1 MFVFSYIVPDK
12 LTTINQI
19 LLAVGIVLLCVAVA
33 TGVILIGLR
42 IHIKGDT
49 YWVSD

>member
-1 MFVFSYIVPDK
+1 MSVFFYIVPDK

-33 TGVILIGLR
+33 TGVIFIALR
-42 IHIKGDT
+42 MHIKGDT
-49 YWVSD
+49 